1 MFPIWKRTLAP
12 RSLLDNDIDVEGQ
25 IERYKPLQQ
34 SYTYELLCWDF
45 DKMYADLI
53 GLFGKLWP
61 EVAHLIVKIA
71 EEDSR
76 CMDAEKF
83 YQENKYLVQEGKEFL
98 LGFFLLPLMEETKNV
113 KAKWRPTK
121 NEVVDGFILHLQ
133 EEDPY
138 PCALSV
144 QKSVVAGSLAPM
156 RATTWHPQD
165 FFNPPPNYPVRFPCL
180 KNMIGREEIDER
192 GFRSLYANQK
202 VNDQFINGMA
212 VIMARRALERGHR
225 FTIMP
230 SFYSSALIVVGKPSI
245 GLSNWVVRNRVDRSD
260 FLFLPLNDVVA
271 EHWFGWA
278 IDFKAKKLIFLDSLG
293 GKPNPVWIA
302 RLCSSMKSVKFTNT
316 EVQWKEWTSITTS
329 HDLPSQH
336 PTAGNESR
344 DNCGVHL
351 FVWMILICT
360 GYDYEYCEE
369 EMNGVRRMIATIL
382 MSKEFP
388 KEAMSNRPDRRLDF
402 LDTRQF
408 NRCWLEM
415 KHAESQ
421 KDVEFMN
428 ALSLLSNFL
437 S

>member
-1 MFPIWKRTLAP
+1 MTTTTSSAEYCIEEMVQVNITRGIAAP
-12 RSLLDNDIDVEGQ
+12 EFCDGNSEQMAYSSSYYPCIQSDVVSGSPCAFLST
-25 IERYKPLQQ
+25 I
-34 SYTYELLCWDF
+34 SYTHTITQNNPVLAYS
-45 DKMYADLI
+45 
-53 GLFGKLWP
+53 
-61 EVAHLIVKIA
+61 A
-71 EEDSR
+71 EQPPHVLER
-76 CMDAEKF
+76 
-83 YQENKYLVQEGKEFL
+83 
-98 LGFFLLPLMEETKNV
+98 
-113 KAKWRPTK
+113 
-121 NEVVDGFILHLQ
+121 Q

-202 VNDQFINGMA
+202 VNDQVINGMA
-212 VIMARRALERGHR
+212 VIMARRALERG
-225 FTIMP
+225 
-230 SFYSSALIVVGKPSI
+230 SALIVVGKPSI
-245 GLSNWVVRNRVDRSD
+245 GLSNWVVRNRVDQSD
-260 FLFLPLNDVVA
+260 FLFLPLNDAVA

-302 RLCSSMKSVKFTNT
+302 RLCSFIKSVKFTNT

-336 PTAGNESR
+336 PTAGNERR

-351 FVWMILICT
+351 CVWMILICT
-360 GYDYEYCEE
+360 GYYYEYCEE

-402 LDTRQF
+402 LDPRQF
-408 NRCWLEM
+408 NRCRLEM